1 MNQQPSVSLG
11 WGIEKPSN
19 PFIQKSIVNTFT
31 TMKRCCSLKL
41 EQNSLPYSNLM
52 FINLTSLS
60 CLLFSIPI
68 HHPISYF
75 FFDVSLGRKA
85 PPVSFPFRC
94 FLYQTQGSQAQV
106 DNGLKHRCRSTKPA
120 QQLMNDHQAPASP
133 AWKVN
138 YELSYLSK
146 TRQRIVFGMIHRARI
161 PRSYHGAKLG
171 ASGFLRR

>member
-1 MNQQPSVSLG
+1 
-11 WGIEKPSN
+11 
-19 PFIQKSIVNTFT
+19 
-31 TMKRCCSLKL
+31 MKRCCSPKL
-41 EQNSLPYSNLM
+41 ERNSLPYSNLM

-75 FFDVSLGRKA
+75 LLMYHLA
-85 PPVSFPFRC
+85 FPFRC

-161 PRSYHGAKLG
+161 PDPTMGQS
-171 ASGFLRR
+171 